1 LAANPGALYF
11 WTHKVQN
18 GAPGTNYATLT
29 TLGFAQ
35 PTPTDGLVFEG
46 IIQTGQGFLYKPTT
60 AGTAVFN
67 NTMRRS
73 DNRGQFFRDG
83 NDGIE
88 RHRIWLNLSDSN
100 NAGLNQILVGYMTG
114 ATQDV
119 DSSIDGVLNYTGTGI
134 ATTINDQNFA
144 IQGRSLPF
152 EDTDEV
158 PMSFKAETD
167 GSYTIAIDHVDGLFS
182 GDQNIYLKDNLT
194 GVTHNIKESAYTF
207 ASVAGT
213 FASRFAV
220 VYQSAPLGIE
230 TPSLDANSVIVYKK
244 ENTININS
252 GQMNM
257 KNVQV
262 FDVRGRLVF
271 DKKEVNA
278 NLFSANLYVENQIL
292 IVKITS
298 DNGEIVSKK
307 IVF

>member
-1 LAANPGALYF
+1 
-11 WTHKVQN
+11 
-18 GAPGTNYATLT
+18 
-29 TLGFAQ
+29 
-35 PTPTDGLVFEG
+35 
-46 IIQTGQGFLYKPTT
+46 
-60 AGTAVFN
+60 
-67 NTMRRS
+67 
-73 DNRGQFFRDG
+73 
-83 NDGIE
+83 
-88 RHRIWLNLSDSN
+88 
-100 NAGLNQILVGYMTG
+100 
-114 ATQDV
+114 
-119 DSSIDGVLNYTGTGI
+119 
-134 ATTINDQNFA
+134 
-144 IQGRSLPF
+144 
-152 EDTDEV
+152 
-158 PMSFKAETD
+158 
-167 GSYTIAIDHVDGLFS
+167 
-182 GDQNIYLKDNLT
+182 
-194 GVTHNIKESAYTF
+194 
-207 ASVAGT
+207 
-213 FASRFAV
+213 